1 MQARRFGRTGHNSAI
16 AILGG
21 FVFSNA
27 TQAETDAMMERV
39 IAAGVNHIDIAPT
52 YGQAEERLGPWMPR
66 ERTRFFLGCKTGKRT
81 KAEAADEL
89 RASLKR
95 LQTDYFDL
103 YQLHAVT
110 TLEELNVVTRP
121 GGALETLIEARVAGL
136 TRFIGITG
144 HGVQAP
150 AIYLEAL
157 RRFDFDSVLFPI
169 NRFLYAN
176 ADYRQNAEELLRQ
189 CRARDVGTTIIKS
202 IAKSAWGK
210 KPKKHNTWY
219 EPFTGPADIQQSVNF
234 ALSQDVTGLCTVG
247 DIGLLPLQLQ
257 ACEHYTPLT
266 AAEQEEL
273 VANASERE
281 PLFA

>member
-1 MQARRFGRTGHNSAI
+1 MQARRFGRTGHDSTV

-27 TQAETDAMMERV
+27 TQAETDEMMVRV
-39 IAAGVNHIDIAPT
+39 IAAGVNHIDIAPS
-52 YGQAEERLGPWMPR
+52 YGEAEARLGPWMPR

-81 KAEAADEL
+81 KAEAAEEL

-95 LQTDYFDL
+95 LQTDQFDL

-110 TLEELNVVTRP
+110 TMDELDAVTRP
-121 GGALETLIEARVAGL
+121 GGALEALIEARAAGL
-136 TRFIGITG
+136 TRFVGITG
-144 HGVQAP
+144 HGLQAP

-189 CRARDVGTTIIKS
+189 CRARDVGTMIIKS
-202 IAKSAWGK
+202 IARSAWGK
-210 KPKKHNTWY
+210 KPKQRNTWY
-219 EPFTGPADIQQSVNF
+219 EPFTDPADIQQSVDF
-234 ALSQDVTGLCTVG
+234 ALSQDVTGLCTIG

-257 ACEHYTPLT
+257 ACEHYAPLS

-273 VANASERE
+273 VAHASERE